1 MAAYGDMAFD
11 YPLTTASMETGQS
24 RVRQQP
30 GSACDECRRRK
41 LRCDRRKPQ
50 CLACVNSG
58 ITCTT
63 RNDCAPR
70 GPKKGHLNALREKI
84 GITTLFQVT
93 NAIVKSV
100 TDLGADKC
108 HDIFHHEAFLE
119 ARLHEQGTVSVSNR
133 DEAQNIDNEERRSE
147 GESAPQTASMP
158 VTDAVADFNAISAWL
173 GPVVSTKPPTDG
185 SEEESNL
192 AHFFSSLDKSAF
204 GLQLSPLVCSDLDQL
219 YFDRVH
225 SFVPLVHK
233 FRYLNWARQ
242 VDKPK
247 HKVCLQYAMWTLAAS
262 LSSQF
267 QMMRRELYMET
278 RRMLESLE
286 AETQDTN
293 IKCVEQLQAW
303 MLLSYYELISD
314 YYQRALVSAGRAFRL
329 IQLMKLHEIDK
340 HSSVGLQSDWVDTES
355 KRRTFWVAYN
365 FDRFTSG
372 VDGLSLAFN
381 EAEAGRLL
389 VLIGTRLPA
398 PEPSFINEHPTV
410 MCFLSDAL
418 GGADGGRPGSAMS
431 GEEISPFAESA
442 IMATICGRVLTLK
455 RQPVLEYGTPSATQA
470 FYLQH
475 SSINTLLMTRL
486 QMLTRAISSVKGH
499 PDSML
504 VFLATSA
511 YMMIFMLC
519 ETVES
524 RPSSADSSHTVFTD
538 NRQRSLAAARELGN
552 LMAELAQ
559 LNYFEVLQTQ
569 WLTSA
574 CVQTHPLAP
583 IPLLLSA
590 RYCSSHIGLDDAY
603 AALMPGIAAALWGLT
618 NVNGLA
624 QNFLRLLG
632 LNVPNTLGPT
642 VG

>member
-1 MAAYGDMAFD
+1 MAGFGDMAFD
-11 YPLTTASMETGQS
+11 YPPTTPTTDTAQQ

-41 LRCDRRKPQ
+41 LRCDRMKPQ

-58 ITCTT
+58 VTCTT

-70 GPKKGHLNALREKI
+70 GPKKGHLNALRDKI
-84 GITTLFQVT
+84 
-93 NAIVKSV
+93 
-100 TDLGADKC
+100 
-108 HDIFHHEAFLE
+108 AFLE
-119 ARLHEQGTVSVSNR
+119 ARLNEQGKVPTPSR
-133 DEAQNIDNEERRSE
+133 EEAQNFDNEERRSD
-147 GESAPQTASMP
+147 GDSIPQTSIIP
-158 VTDAVADFNAISAWL
+158 VADAVADFNTISAWL
-173 GPVVSTKPPTDG
+173 GPVQPTKAPTDG
-185 SEEESNL
+185 SDEESHI
-192 AHFFSSLDKSAF
+192 AQFFSSLDSKPAF

-225 SFVPLVHK
+225 PFAPLVQK
-233 FRYLNWARQ
+233 FRYLTWARQ

-267 QMMRRELYMET
+267 QMMRRELYTET

-293 IKCVEQLQAW
+293 IKCIEQLQAW

-340 HSSVGLQSDWVDTES
+340 HPSISLQSDWIDTES

-365 FDRFTSG
+365 FDRFTSV

-381 EAEAGRLL
+381 EAE
-389 VLIGTRLPA
+389 IGTRLPA
-398 PEPSFINEHPTV
+398 PESNFISGQPTV
-410 MCFLSDAL
+410 MCFLSEAI
-418 GGADGGRPGSAMS
+418 GGMDTGRPGSAMS
-431 GEEISPFAESA
+431 GGEISPFAESA
-442 IMATICGRVLTLK
+442 IMATICGRVLNLK
-455 RQPVLEYGTPSATQA
+455 RQPVVEYGTPTAAQA
-470 FYLQH
+470 FYMQH
-475 SSINTLLMTRL
+475 ASINALLMTRL
-486 QMLTRAISSVKGH
+486 QMLTRLIASVQGH

-511 YMMIFMLC
+511 YMTIFMLC

-524 RPSSADSSHTVFTD
+524 RPSSGDSPHTVFTD
-538 NRQRSLAAARELGN
+538 NKQRSLDAARELGN

-559 LNYFEVLQTQ
+559 LNYFE
-569 WLTSA
+569 
-574 CVQTHPLAP
+574 THPLAP

-590 RYCSSHIGLDDAY
+590 RFCLSHIGLDDAY

-632 LNVPNTLGPT
+632 LNVPNTFCPP